1 MRNIKKTVNET
12 IIYAAIVAY
21 VNNKLTATDLQP
33 LATVEKVTEAKAVK
47 LVKDNFPEAEGKTI
61 IIKSIETNPVTYTMD
76 SETFFKYAVRNG
88 EDSEDGEENE
98 PEEMED

>member
-1 MRNIKKTVNET
+1 MRSIKKTVNET

-33 LATVEKVTEAKAVK
+33 LATIERVTDAKAVK
-47 LVKDNFPEAEGKTI
+47 LVKDNFPETEGKTI

-76 SETFFKYAVRNG
+76 VDTFFKYAIREGEDG
-88 EDSEDGEENE
+88 EDSEENE
-98 PEEMED
+98 PEELED